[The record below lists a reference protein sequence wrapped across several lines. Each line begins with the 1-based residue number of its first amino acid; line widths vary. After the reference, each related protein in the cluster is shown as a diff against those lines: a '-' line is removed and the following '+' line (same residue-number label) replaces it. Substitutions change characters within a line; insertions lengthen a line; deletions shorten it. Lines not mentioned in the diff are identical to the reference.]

1 MSQFTPGFSGG
12 RRTTPTKD
20 YIQTTGALPWI
31 WRRHHG
37 EWQEFNVLFQSD
49 EPLAGLRLDLG
60 GVDSRLEIDSMVLQ
74 SVPKQ

>member
-1 MSQFTPGFSGG
+1 MA
-12 RRTTPTKD
+12 RT
-20 YIQTTGALPWI
+20 
-31 WRRHHG
+31 HG

-60 GVDSRLEIDSMVLQ
+60 GADAKLDIDSMVLQ